1 MCKLVSCTLAGTDPA
16 LCSKND
22 HVCPD
27 KIHQRTEKRRIIYKD
42 IVQAGLDIGDFS
54 SAARTI
60 GKIVE
65 QADERHNAFFV
76 RLRAPKT
83 RVPCVERPFIRHF
96 ATLLKTQSPVPDALV
111 KKSRNFIFRTWVIL
125 KESLSYWLNPSD
137 GSAPSA
143 TTSHSVNGYR
153 SCVVLVCLAIGN
165 DQLQLECCTK
175 HCIHG
180 RKR

>member
-1 MCKLVSCTLAGTDPA
+1 MCKLVSCTPAGTDPA
-16 LCSKND
+16 LRSKND

-27 KIHQRTEKRRIIYKD
+27 KIHRRTEKWRILYKD
-42 IVQAGLDIGDFS
+42 IAQPGLDIGDFS
-54 SAARTI
+54 SATRTI

-65 QADERHNAFFV
+65 QPDERHDAFFV
-76 RLRAPKT
+76 RLRAPKK
-83 RVPCVERPFIRHF
+83 RVLCIERPFIRRF
-96 ATLLKTQSPVPDALV
+96 ATFAKTQSPGPDTLV

-125 KESLSYWLNPSD
+125 KESLSYWRNPSD